1 MIDVIKNMPE
11 IKIKIVEDGKIFDT
25 SSTEIGKNKR
35 IIIFGVPGAF
45 TPTCS
50 EQHFPGYIK
59 LYKEIISKGIDD
71 IYCLS
76 VNDKYVMK
84 SWLISYSEE
93 NKIIGIADGNA
104 EIVNHFK
111 LISDKTKNHM
121 GIRSERFAMVINNN
135 TVLKLQIE
143 STGELNVSSAE
154 NILKNLD

>member
-1 MIDVIKNMPE
+1 MNIKIPDIKVPIIKNGHSDVSSLSNE
-11 IKIKIVEDGKIFDT
+11 FKNKKIVLFA
-25 SSTEIGKNKR
+25 
-35 IIIFGVPGAF
+35 VPGAF

>member
-1 MIDVIKNMPE
+1 ML
-11 IKIKIVEDGKIFDT
+11 FA
-25 SSTEIGKNKR
+25 
-35 IIIFGVPGAF
+35 VPGAF

-111 LISDKTKNHM
+111 LISDKTK
-121 GIRSERFAMVINNN
+121 
-135 TVLKLQIE
+135 IE
-143 STGELNVSSAE
+143 INVSIFIFS
-154 NILKNLD
+154 ILNNYNR